1 MFLCNDKAFLAFEK
15 RKVHLF
21 LLSSKDYFGKMC
33 YLIRKRKIA
42 NEKIITLCVII
53 FLKEGDYSLK
63 TLIFAFGSEI
73 SGTLCIGNKRIK
85 LCDI

>member
-1 MFLCNDKAFLAFEK
+1 
-15 RKVHLF
+15 
-21 LLSSKDYFGKMC
+21 MC

-63 TLIFAFGSEI
+63 TLIFVYGSEI
-73 SGTLCIGNKRIK
+73 SELCVLEIRESNFATYEYI
-85 LCDI
+85 